1 MYSECIVEFDKF
13 DEISE
18 DGGDNRKGV
27 IPYFTRNYA

>member
-1 MYSECIVEFDKF
+1 MYSECIVEFDKI
-13 DEISE
+13 DENGG